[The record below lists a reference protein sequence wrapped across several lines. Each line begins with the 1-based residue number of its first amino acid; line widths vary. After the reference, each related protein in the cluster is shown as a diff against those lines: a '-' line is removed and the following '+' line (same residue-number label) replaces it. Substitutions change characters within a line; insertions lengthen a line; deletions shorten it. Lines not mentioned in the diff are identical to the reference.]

1 MRSARRVLGLI
12 GALAVLWLVGL
23 VIAGFVFAARTRDTV
38 TTRVAESLQA
48 TATIDDASLSLV
60 RGRFDLA
67 RLAIRRD
74 DLVGHLAITVGDIAC
89 DLPPLGGA
97 LFDRTCRELALRNIQ
112 LELSAAALFQLERPK
127 RPPLHA
133 RHVTIDDARLDLAA
147 SALAPSLGQIT
158 IRIAHAEA
166 GDTTFKTPLS
176 FLLALKT
183 LRATV
188 DLPAGIAL
196 QLDYAGGELRVAG
209 GIFGAT
215 PIALPIA
222 IPVADLAEDPRGE
235 LARLVAFGKDVGER
249 LVAARAAAWLKS
261 KLSLP

>member
-1 MRSARRVLGLI
+1 VPRLRRLLGLI
-12 GALAVLWLVGL
+12 VALAALWLLGL
-23 VIAGFVFAARTRDTV
+23 AIAGVVLAGRTRDTV
-38 TTRVAESLQA
+38 AARIAGSLQA
-48 TATIDDASLSLV
+48 TATIDEASLSLL

-67 RLAIRRD
+67 RLAVRRD

-97 LFDRTCRELALRNIQ
+97 LFDRTCRELALRDLR
-112 LELSAAALFQLERPK
+112 LEVSAAALFRLERPK

-133 RHVTIDDARLDLAA
+133 RHVTIDDARLELAA
-147 SALAPSLGQIT
+147 SALAPSLGQVA

-176 FLLALKT
+176 FLLALQT

-188 DLPAGIAL
+188 ELPAGIAL
-196 QLDYAGGELRVAG
+196 QLDYANGELRVSG

-235 LARLVAFGKDVGER
+235 LARLVAFGKDVAER

-261 KLSLP
+261 KLSP